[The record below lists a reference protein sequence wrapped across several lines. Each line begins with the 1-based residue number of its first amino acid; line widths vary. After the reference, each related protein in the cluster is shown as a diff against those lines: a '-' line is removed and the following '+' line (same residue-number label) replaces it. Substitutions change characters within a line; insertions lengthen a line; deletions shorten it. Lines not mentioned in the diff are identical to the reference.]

1 MTSPEPLS
9 PGRYRATLILGLV
22 LALAA
27 LMIGIVVVVLNLNP
41 LFGWFFVAAGAIVT
55 VLSIVQLYRSSRS

>member
-22 LALAA
+22 LAVVAFV
-27 LMIGIVVVVLNLNP
+27 IGLVVVVLNLNP
-41 LFGWFFVAAGAIVT
+41 LFGWFFLVVGAVVAVIAI
-55 VLSIVQLYRSSRS
+55 LQLVRQSRR